1 MESAKP
7 RPLSSEL
14 LPLQYKTALSVLELS
29 RVTVCIRKIMR
40 EPNFISQVVFFF
52 FFFDSLMFSLFFFF
66 FLHQTLLQ
74 LPPAMVEES
83 EEVQSQ
89 ETELETEEEAMP
101 AQADIVPDKTTDAS
115 SSQET
120 SASETET
127 TPNQTGASSSPEA
140 TPADSEITGTGLV
153 TVPAENNTTHDVI
166 STPGE
171 TE

>member
-1 MESAKP
+1 MELTKP

-29 RVTVCIRKIMR
+29 RVTVSIRKIMR
-40 EPNFISQVVFFF
+40 ERNFISQVDFL
-52 FFFDSLMFSLFFFF
+52 FFDSLMFSLFF

-89 ETELETEEEAMP
+89 ETELETEEEAMS
-101 AQADIVPDKTTDAS
+101 AQADIVPDEATDAS

-140 TPADSEITGTGLV
+140 IPAESEITGTGPV
-153 TVPAENNTTHDVI
+153 TVPSENNTPHDVK

>member
-1 MESAKP
+1 MEPAKP

-29 RVTVCIRKIMR
+29 RVTVAIRKIMR
-40 EPNFISQVVFFF
+40 EPNFISQIGFYFYYY
-52 FFFDSLMFSLFFFF
+52 SLMFPSFF

-101 AQADIVPDKTTDAS
+101 AQADVVPDKATDAS

-127 TPNQTGASSSPEA
+127 TPNQTASSSPEA
-140 TPADSEITGTGLV
+140 IPAESEIPGTGRV
-153 TVPAENNTTHDVI
+153 TVPAENNTSHDVT